1 MPPRAKKTTVPAP
14 EKVETV
20 TEEAPAPVAVV
31 EADEKPK
38 RGRKASPLTAVLKEF
53 ETAKTKL
60 ERAAKKRAGVEAI
73 VQEHEA
79 AQARYDAAKEAL
91 DAVYADLTA

>member
-1 MPPRAKKTTVPAP
+1 MPPRAKKTT
-14 EKVETV
+14 
-20 TEEAPAPVAVV
+20 APAPVEEVPAVTEETPAPAV
-31 EADEKPK
+31 EQAEEKPK

-60 ERAAKKRAGVEAI
+60 DRAAKKRAQVDAV

-91 DAVYADLTA
+91 DAVYLTLTA

>member
-1 MPPRAKKTTVPAP
+1 MPPRTKKTTVPAP
-14 EKVETV
+14 EKVEAV
-20 TEEAPAPVAVV
+20 TEEAPAPVVA

-60 ERAAKKRAGVEAI
+60 ERAAKKRAGVDAV

-79 AQARYDAAKEAL
+79 AQARYDAAKTAL